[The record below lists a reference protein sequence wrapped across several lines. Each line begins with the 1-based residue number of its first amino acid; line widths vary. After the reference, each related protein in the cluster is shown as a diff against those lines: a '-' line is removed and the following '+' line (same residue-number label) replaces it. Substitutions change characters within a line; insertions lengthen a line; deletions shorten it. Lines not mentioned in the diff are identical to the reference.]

1 MGLTGIVDLLL
12 DSATFTD
19 VLRRVEQGAISTHIS
34 GLSGSQKSLFIS
46 GLFRHASSTIFVV
59 TSTQQDAE
67 SLSGD
72 ISALIGPELVFVFP
86 PVDVM
91 PYEETPMSAG
101 LCIQS
106 NHDRVS
112 QAGVSS
118 VPEHILVLQPSSFR
132 QRRSAERNDPL
143 AGQFW
148 G

>member
-1 MGLTGIVDLLL
+1 MGACHRKL
-12 DSATFTD
+12 
-19 VLRRVEQGAISTHIS
+19 
-34 GLSGSQKSLFIS
+34 K
-46 GLFRHASSTIFVV
+46 IFAGNSNPQLAGEIAANLE
-59 TSTQQDAE
+59 T
-67 SLSGD
+67 
-72 ISALIGPELVFVFP
+72 ELVKSEVGRFSDGEISVQIVQNFILGHTSFK
-86 PVDVM
+86 
-91 PYEETPMSAG
+91 ETIGNSSMDTRWGCRLRVRPG